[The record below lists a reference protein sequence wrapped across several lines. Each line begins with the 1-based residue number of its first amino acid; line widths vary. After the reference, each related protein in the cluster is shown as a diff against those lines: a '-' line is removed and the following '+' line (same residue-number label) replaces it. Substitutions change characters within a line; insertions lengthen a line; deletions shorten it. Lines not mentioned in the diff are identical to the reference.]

1 VSPREFDPGVVQAR
15 LALIR
20 DLLDDLQ
27 SVGTVTV
34 GTLERDRMLRHG
46 VERVLGQ
53 LVELAVSING
63 HIGATLLGRTPKD
76 YRTSFALAQE
86 AGALMPELVTRLQAS
101 VGLRNVLTHEYVDID
116 LEIVAGAV
124 ISAGQDYAQYVQQMA
139 LWMTGRATR
148 E

>member
-1 VSPREFDPGVVQAR
+1 VSPREFDAGVVQAR

-27 SVGTVTV
+27 SVGEVTV
-34 GTLERDRMLRHG
+34 DLLQRDRMLRHG

-63 HIGATLLGRTPKD
+63 HLGATLLGRAPKD
-76 YRTSFALAQE
+76 YRTSFALAEE
-86 AGALMPELVTRLQAS
+86 AGALDPELVSRLQAS

-124 ISAGQDYAQYVQQMA
+124 TSAGHDYGQYVQQMA
-139 LWMTGRATR
+139 RWIADR
-148 E
+148 ET

>member
-1 VSPREFDPGVVQAR
+1 MSPREFDAGVVQAR

-27 SVGTVTV
+27 SVGEVTV
-34 GTLERDRMLRHG
+34 DLLQKDRMLRHA

-63 HIGATLLGRTPKD
+63 HVGATLLGRAPKD
-76 YRTSFALAQE
+76 YRTSFALAE
-86 AGALMPELVTRLQAS
+86 EVGALESELVTRLQAS

-116 LEIVAGAV
+116 LEVVAGAV
-124 ISAGQDYAQYVQQMA
+124 TAAGQDYGQYVQQMA
-139 LWMTGRATR
+139 RWITNRAT
-148 E
+148 

>member
-1 VSPREFDPGVVQAR
+1 MSPREFDVEVVQAR

-27 SVGTVTV
+27 SVGEVSV
-34 GTLERDRMLRHG
+34 ELLQRNRMLRHG

-63 HIGATLLGRTPKD
+63 HVGATLLGRAPKD

-86 AGALMPELVTRLQAS
+86 AGALDPELVTRLQAS
-101 VGLRNVLTHEYVDID
+101 VGLRNVLTREYVSID

-124 ISAGQDYAQYVQQMA
+124 IAAGQDYGQYVQQMA
-139 LWMTGRATR
+139 RWVINRAK
-148 E
+148 